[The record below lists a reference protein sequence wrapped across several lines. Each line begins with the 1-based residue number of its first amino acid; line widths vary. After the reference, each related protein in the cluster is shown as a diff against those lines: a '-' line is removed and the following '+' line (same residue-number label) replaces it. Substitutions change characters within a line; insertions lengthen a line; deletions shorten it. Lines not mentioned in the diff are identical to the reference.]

1 MSDKTHG
8 PDPQGPALGVIA
20 ALVFAVA
27 ILCLVS
33 FVVFGA

>member
-1 MSDKTHG
+1 MNEGTT
-8 PDPQGPALGVIA
+8 PPNPQGPALGLIA
-20 ALVFAVA
+20 ALAFAVA